1 MIHPPIS
8 IYKSSHILKLAE
20 SGLLPTPQI
29 RLLEWVDKEQQWPH
43 KFSIS
48 WLSFTYKSIVMM
60 MKPPLWWANH
70 HVSPCLEAHNHPFG
84 MCSTLTSQSTVPAVK
99 RWRCFAGELAQ
110 LVEGSLRSLDK
121 IQRQYDLGNMP

>member
-1 MIHPPIS
+1 MATQILHLVAIIYLQIH
-8 IYKSSHILKLAE
+8 SHDDE
-20 SGLLPTPQI
+20 TP
-29 RLLEWVDKEQQWPH
+29 
-43 KFSIS
+43 
-48 WLSFTYKSIVMM
+48 IVMS
-60 MKPPLWWANH
+60 K
-70 HVSPCLEAHNHPFG
+70 SPCLEAHNHPFG